1 MLAGTVSDQPETND
15 AAADG
20 AGTRQRILRAAEEL
34 FALRGIDGV
43 SLREINRAAGGA
55 NAGAVQYYF
64 GDREGLVVAVLSRH
78 RADEA
83 QARHALLDAYE
94 LAGRPHL
101 RGLADALV
109 RPVAAKLSD
118 PDGGRHFLQIAA
130 EYYVHAR
137 YAQVWPP
144 RIVDDSVPRWHALL
158 NAVADTTPG
167 AVAFRTPS
175 PEALDL
181 AQGALHARFPAVR
194 FTLVELARRAASP
207 PRPDDDVFVSYL
219 VDLVTSLLATQ
230 PSAETRDQAGEPPI
244 VDRA

>member
-1 MLAGTVSDQPETND
+1 VSDQPETND
-15 AAADG
+15 APADG

-34 FALRGIDGV
+34 FASRGIDGV

-83 QARHALLDAYE
+83 HARHALLDAYE
-94 LAGRPHL
+94 AAGRSSL
-101 RGLADALV
+101 RALADALV

-118 PDGGRHFLQIAA
+118 PDGGRCFLQIAA
-130 EYYVHAR
+130 EYYVRAR
-137 YAQVWPP
+137 YAEVWPP
-144 RIVDDSVPRWHALL
+144 RIVDDSVPRWHGLL
-158 NAVADTTPG
+158 NALADTTPG
-167 AVAFRTPS
+167 AVAFRKPS
-175 PEALDL
+175 QEALDF
-181 AQGALHARFPAVR
+181 AGGELHARFPAVR
-194 FTLVELARRAASP
+194 FTLVELARRAAAP
-207 PRPDDDVFVSYL
+207 ARPDDHVFVSYL

-230 PSAETRDQAGEPPI
+230 PSAETRERAGAPPT